1 MQSDSDAVTSSAAAS
16 SASLSS
22 SRRAAEDNPDVPVD
36 DGSHAG
42 AAKSKVTA
50 ESLGTTPDRVKAAIE
65 LLFTACDKESM
76 SGATHPDLWFAHPG
90 FLVCEAL
97 ELDTSGHDL
106 GAVMSYFNR
115 RIGKYVKGGR
125 SRAKHYARHGDEN
138 TIFEVGSKTRHFE
151 MQVRPELLLVSTKF
165 KHNQTDGKS
174 CAQRT
179 GFGSL
184 RRDQWLGWSEAG
196 GWGVISLPGRC
207 TTNQAK
213 MPGTVA

>member
-1 MQSDSDAVTSSAAAS
+1 MQSDSDAVTSSAATS

-22 SRRAAEDNPDVPVD
+22 SSRAAEDNPDVPVD

-106 GAVMSYFNR
+106 GAVMSVARGALTATPVAPLMRFVRDGLRPLLPFSGDTNPL
-115 RIGKYVKGGR
+115 R
-125 SRAKHYARHGDEN
+125 SEIA
-138 TIFEVGSKTRHFE
+138 
-151 MQVRPELLLVSTKF
+151 
-165 KHNQTDGKS
+165 
-174 CAQRT
+174 
-179 GFGSL
+179 SL
-184 RRDQWLGWSEAG
+184 AAAAS
-196 GWGVISLPGRC
+196 S
-207 TTNQAK
+207 
-213 MPGTVA
+213 